1 MSTQTKI
8 NRKTILDIKNM
19 KTQGEKIAMLTAYD
33 FGMAS
38 ILDDSNID
46 ILLVGDSLGNVVLG
60 YDTTLPVTMED
71 MIHHTRAVVRG
82 SQKAL
87 IVADLPFLSY
97 QVSQEAALVNAGR
110 LLKEGNAQAVKL
122 EGGREHAEI
131 VRKMTLSGIP
141 VMA

>member
-46 ILLVGDSLGNVVLG
+46 ILLVGDSLGNIVLG

-97 QVSQEAALVNAGR
+97 Q
-110 LLKEGNAQAVKL
+110 
-122 EGGREHAEI
+122 
-131 VRKMTLSGIP
+131 
-141 VMA
+141 